1 MPSSSPTWHLGAVIG
16 GRYVLEGELGRG
28 GFGAVFRGRSLA
40 DRSLVAVKLLASAL
54 RGDEASVARF
64 SREASLARRLTH
76 PSTVRVL
83 DFGDAGDGTPFIVFE
98 LLEGK
103 TLERRIAEGPLPPAE
118 ALFVTLALIGSLEE
132 AHASGIVHRDVKPSN
147 ILLLGVGTH
156 DGSVKLLD
164 FGIAKVAD
172 DAPALTREGMI
183 IGTAEY
189 MSPEQIDGSAVG
201 PATDLYAA
209 GLVLAEM
216 ITGRPLYTGAPMA
229 VCLQKLREGFVS
241 LPEEVVRS
249 PFGAVIERATRR
261 SPDARYAA
269 AADLR
274 AALLR
279 TGVTPRAPNTPLPA
293 PSPRHAPGDA
303 ASGQEIAPAA
313 PAARRSWRRLVIAAL
328 VAVLGGAVA
337 LGWVALSPPRAPRG
351 PRGEPP
357 TDRTTKKSSDT
368 RPADPK
374 AAPTPPRQRVGCAS
388 PPATADDADKTVLSW
403 AETKGLKVDREDA
416 RTVHLRGVFVESA
429 RGRGWSSVSVLH
441 SGRNEEGFVAV
452 FNVTEEEEVDRLV
465 ARLPP
470 DARLAAGG
478 AFTLVAFVVPHGH
491 EAGLLAAICGRR

>member
-1 MPSSSPTWHLGAVIG
+1 LVPSSSPTWHLGAVIG

-40 DRSLVAVKLLASAL
+40 DRSLVAVKLLASVL

-64 SREASLARRLTH
+64 SREASLAGRLSH

-147 ILLLGVGTH
+147 ILLLGSGTN

-164 FGIAKVAD
+164 FGIAKIAD
-172 DAPALTREGMI
+172 DAPALTREGMV

-216 ITGRPLYTGAPMA
+216 IAGRPLYTGAPMA

-241 LPEEVVRS
+241 LPEEVMRS

-261 SPDARYAA
+261 APGARYTA

-274 AALLR
+274 AALMR
-279 TGVTPRAPNTPLPA
+279 TGVTPRAPNAPLPA
-293 PSPRHAPGDA
+293 PSSPHRAGDA
-303 ASGQEIAPAA
+303 ASGQVTAPAA
-313 PAARRSWRRLVIAAL
+313 PAARRSWRRLVIAAIL
-328 VAVLGGAVA
+328 AMIGGAVT
-337 LGWVALSPPRAPRG
+337 LGWVALSPPRG
-351 PRGEPP
+351 PRDEPP
-357 TDRTTKKSSDT
+357 TDRTNEGSHDT
-368 RPADPK
+368 RPALPK
-374 AAPTPPRQRVGCAS
+374 AAPPPPRERIGCAS
-388 PPATADDADKTVLSW
+388 PPARAEDADNIVSSWVKT
-403 AETKGLKVDREDA
+403 TGLEVDREGA
-416 RTVHLRGVFVESA
+416 RVVHLRGVFVESV

-441 SGRNEEGFVAV
+441 DGRDEKGFMAV
-452 FNVTEEEEVDRLV
+452 FGVTEEEEVDRLV

-478 AFTLVAFVVPHGH
+478 AFTLIAFVVPPGH
-491 EAGLLAAICGRR
+491 ETGLLAAICGRR

>member
-1 MPSSSPTWHLGAVIG
+1 MAPSSSPTWHLGAVIG

-40 DRSLVAVKLLASAL
+40 DRSLVAVKLLASGL

-147 ILLLGVGTH
+147 LLLLGSGTD

-164 FGIAKVAD
+164 FGIAKVTD

-261 SPDARYAA
+261 SPDARYAT

-279 TGVTPRAPNTPLPA
+279 TGVTPRAPNAPLRA
-293 PSPRHAPGDA
+293 PSPRPAPGDA

-313 PAARRSWRRLVIAAL
+313 PPARRSWRRLVIAAL
-328 VAVLGGAVA
+328 VAVIGGAVA
-337 LGWVALSPPRAPRG
+337 LGWVALSPPRG

-357 TDRTTKKSSDT
+357 TDRTTKTTNDT
-368 RPADPK
+368 RPAVPA
-374 AAPTPPRQRVGCAS
+374 AAPDPPRERIGCAR
-388 PPATADDADKTVLSW
+388 PPARVEDADNAVASW
-403 AETKGLKVDREDA
+403 AKTTGLEIDREGA
-416 RTVHLRGVFVESA
+416 RAVHLRGVFVESA

-441 SGRNEEGFVAV
+441 SGRDEEGFVAI
-452 FNVTEEEEVDRLV
+452 FGVTEEEEVDRLV

-478 AFTLVAFVVPHGH
+478 AFTLVAFVAPRGH
-491 EAGLLAAICGRR
+491 DAGLLAAICGRR